1 MITSIRLFQLIRQ
14 RLPDRI
20 VTPMQGWLQE
30 FETEK
35 VEQIGAVMTKWK
47 FEDPQNVAVFV
58 NRKAIRN
65 GRWVAR
71 VVHDDD
77 DGSWQFHADESE
89 DFDESDIM
97 IISLKNM
104 VEKDKTI
111 MQLADLPY
119 GWYAWRETKTSPWR
133 RGKTLDEHPESER
146 S

>member
-1 MITSIRLFQLIRQ
+1 M
-14 RLPDRI
+14 
-20 VTPMQGWLQE
+20 QE

-111 MQLADLPY
+111 MQF
-119 GWYAWRETKTSPWR
+119 G
-133 RGKTLDEHPESER
+133 
-146 S
+146 